1 MNLKEPD
8 LDHLLQF
15 RSITESA
22 SDAIVC
28 IDSSGLIFFWNSA
41 ASALFGFTGAEV
53 IGTNIEVIIP
63 EQHVQAHRHGM
74 NRALTTGQYHVIGKT
89 VELIGKRKDG
99 LIFPIELSL
108 SAWKTEAGQ
117 FFGGIIRDITERKL
131 QEKLLHESENKFR
144 FITETANDAII
155 SANDQ
160 GKIISWN
167 KAAEKI
173 FGYSQEEAAG
183 RSLDMIVPERFREAH
198 NKGMA
203 RISKGGSPRV
213 IGKTVE
219 LSGLHKNSTEFPI
232 ELSLSTWVIEGE
244 RHFCGIIR
252 DITRRKIAENAL
264 KKSEEN
270 LKNQAEKLKQ
280 ANAQINLKN
289 EQLQGLSQKLA
300 KYLSQQVYNSIFEG
314 NKDVKIESYRKK
326 LTIFFSD
333 IQGFTELSDR
343 VESEVLT
350 NVLNSYLNEMSKIAH
365 KHGGT
370 IDKFIGDAIMIF
382 FGDPESR
389 GNKQDAMACLEMALD
404 MRNQLKS
411 LHREWDSWG
420 VGRPLKVRMGINTG
434 FCTVGNFGSEER
446 MDYTIVGSQVNL
458 ASRLESAAEPNQ
470 ILISHDTYVLVKDV
484 VACIKK
490 DEVKVKGI
498 AYPVQ
503 SYQVIDLKKN
513 LKTRD
518 EQLISELN
526 GFKISLNASQLA
538 GKSKEQV
545 RDILEKALA
554 LLD

>member
-28 IDSSGLIFFWNSA
+28 IDSSGLIFFWNS
-41 ASALFGFTGAEV
+41 SATSLFGYSGAEV
-53 IGTNIEVIIP
+53 IGRNIEVIIP
-63 EQHVQAHRHGM
+63 EQHVQAHRNGM
-74 NRALTTGQYHVIGKT
+74 NRALSTGKYHVIGKT

-108 SAWKTEAGQ
+108 STWKTETGQ
-117 FFGGIIRDITERKL
+117 FFGGIIRDISERKR

-155 SANDQ
+155 SANEQ

-173 FGYSQEEAAG
+173 FGYSNEEAAG
-183 RSLDMIVPERFREAH
+183 QSLDMIVPERFREAH

-203 RISKGGSPRV
+203 RISQGGLPRV

-219 LSGLHKNSTEFPI
+219 LSGLHKNGAEFPI
-232 ELSLSTWVIEGE
+232 ELSLSTWVTEGE

-252 DITRRKIAENAL
+252 DITRRKVAENAL

-270 LKNQAEKLKQ
+270 LKKQAEKLKQ

-289 EQLQGLSQKLA
+289 EQLQSLSQKLA
-300 KYLSQQVYNSIFEG
+300 KYLSQQVYHSIFEG
-314 NKDVKIESYRKK
+314 QKDVKIESYRKK

-389 GNKQDAMACLEMALD
+389 GNKQDAIACLEMALD
-404 MRNQLKS
+404 MRNRLKA

-458 ASRLESAAEPNQ
+458 ASRLESAAEPDQ
-470 ILISHDTYVLVKDV
+470 ILISHDTYALVKDV

-513 LKTRD
+513 LKKRD
-518 EQLISELN
+518 EQLITELN
-526 GFKISLNASQLA
+526 GFKISLNAGQLA
-538 GKSKEQV
+538 GKSREQV
-545 RDILEKALA
+545 RDILEKALS

>member
-1 MNLKEPD
+1 
-8 LDHLLQF
+8 
-15 RSITESA
+15 
-22 SDAIVC
+22 
-28 IDSSGLIFFWNSA
+28 
-41 ASALFGFTGAEV
+41 
-53 IGTNIEVIIP
+53 
-63 EQHVQAHRHGM
+63 
-74 NRALTTGQYHVIGKT
+74 
-89 VELIGKRKDG
+89 
-99 LIFPIELSL
+99 
-108 SAWKTEAGQ
+108 
-117 FFGGIIRDITERKL
+117 
-131 QEKLLHESENKFR
+131 
-144 FITETANDAII
+144 
-155 SANDQ
+155 
-160 GKIISWN
+160 
-167 KAAEKI
+167 
-173 FGYSQEEAAG
+173 
-183 RSLDMIVPERFREAH
+183 
-198 NKGMA
+198 
-203 RISKGGSPRV
+203 
-213 IGKTVE
+213 
-219 LSGLHKNSTEFPI
+219 LSGLHKNGLEFPI
-232 ELSLSTWVIEGE
+232 ELSLSTWVTEGE

-270 LKNQAEKLKQ
+270 LKNKAEKLKQ

-289 EQLQGLSQKLA
+289 EQLQSLSQKLA
-300 KYLSQQVYNSIFEG
+300 KYLSQQVYHSIFEG
-314 NKDVKIESYRKK
+314 QKDVKIESYRKK

-389 GNKQDAMACLEMALD
+389 GNKQDAIACLEMALD
-404 MRNQLKS
+404 MRNQLKL

-458 ASRLESAAEPNQ
+458 ASRLESAAEPDQ
-470 ILISHDTYVLVKDV
+470 ILISHDTYTLVKDV
-484 VACIKK
+484 IVCIKK
-490 DEVKVKGI
+490 DELKVKGI

-503 SYQVIDLKKN
+503 SYQVVDLKKN
-513 LKTRD
+513 LKKRD

-526 GFKISLNASQLA
+526 GFKISLNAGQLA
-538 GKSKEQV
+538 GKSREQV